1 VSSPFAGETIPP
13 RSPPPLPGPVLLT
26 QTWRD
31 MIFVHWALEPATV
44 SGLFPDGTRPDTLD
58 GRTYVGIV
66 GFAISSTR
74 VFGAMEIGATY
85 ELNVRLYS
93 IDDQRRQGVVFL
105 SMDVTR
111 ADMVL
116 VARALPRVPYLWSR
130 LEPVR
135 PDPEVAGF
143 RLHRRLRSHLD
154 ARVEVEV
161 RAPVDPPSPLQ
172 IFLTSRWGLHTRT
185 ALGTTWIPIAHPP
198 LPLYGGR
205 LRHADKTLLT
215 AVGVPV
221 PEERAVS
228 VLWSPGKSAEI
239 GRPARVP
246 CRKTG
251 LAPGRP
257 E

>member
-1 VSSPFAGETIPP
+1 M
-13 RSPPPLPGPVLLT
+13 PGPVFLA

-74 VFGAMEIGATY
+74 VFGVLEIGPTY

-93 IDDQRRQGVVFL
+93 IDDQGRQGVVFL

-111 ADMVL
+111 ADMVM

-135 PDPEVAGF
+135 PGPEVAGF
-143 RLHRRLRSHLD
+143 RLRRRLRSHLD

-161 RAPVDPPSPLQ
+161 RAPVDPPSRLE
-172 IFLTSRWGLHTRT
+172 IFLISRWGLHTRT

-198 LPLYGGR
+198 LPLYSGR
-205 LRHADKTLLT
+205 LRQADETLLT

-221 PEERAVS
+221 PGDPAVS

-246 CRKTG
+246 GRK
-251 LAPGRP
+251 AS
-257 E
+257 